1 VRKHFKC
8 KPKNSLRRSVF
19 EMGRRVLIALGGNA
33 IKQPDEWGTY
43 EEQMRNVYNTCR
55 QIAEIARRG
64 YEIVITH
71 GNGPQVGNLAIQ
83 QEQAQHLVPPQPL
96 HVLGAMTQGQIGYM
110 IQQAL
115 RNVLGDER
123 PIVTIVT
130 QVLVDRNDPDFQDPH
145 KPIGPFYTEEEAK
158 RLEREKGW
166 RFRLVRPGAE
176 KPWRRVVPSPQPL
189 GIVEA
194 PAIKRMVESGA
205 IVIAS
210 GGGGI
215 PVVRGEDGRLEG
227 VDAVIDKDLAG
238 EKLAEEVEADV
249 LLILTDVEGAMLDY
263 GKPTQRLIRRM
274 TLEEAKAYM
283 AEGQF
288 PPGSMGPKVEAC
300 IRFLEY
306 GGERA
311 IIASL
316 NQAVEALEGETG
328 TQVVRD

>member
-1 VRKHFKC
+1 
-8 KPKNSLRRSVF
+8 
-19 EMGRRVLIALGGNA
+19 MGRRVLIALGGNA

-43 EEQMRNVYNTCR
+43 REQMRNIYNTCR
-55 QIAEIARRG
+55 QIAEIARKG
-64 YEIVITH
+64 FEIVITH

-83 QEQAQHLVPPQPL
+83 QEQAQSLVPPQPL

-115 RNVLGDER
+115 RNILGGER
-123 PIVTIVT
+123 AIVTVVT
-130 QVLVDRNDPDFQDPH
+130 QVLIDRNDPDFQDPH
-145 KPIGPFYTEEEAK
+145 KPIGPFYTKDEAQ
-158 RLEREKGW
+158 RLEGEKGW

-176 KPWRRVVPSPQPL
+176 RPWRRVVPSPQPL
-189 GIVEA
+189 GIVEGE
-194 PAIKRMVESGA
+194 AIRKMVETGM

-238 EKLAEEVEADV
+238 ERLAEEVDADV

-263 GKPTQRLIRRM
+263 GKPMQRLIEKM
-274 TLEEAKAYM
+274 TPEEAKRYM

-300 IRFLEY
+300 IRFLEH

-316 NQAVEALEGETG
+316 NQALEALDGKAG
-328 TQVVRD
+328 TQVMRINR